1 MEPSIKFSWNCTSRL
16 PYFYFTFTFTAIRL
30 TPGTLTK
37 VSTGGS
43 VNRQP
48 RRGRRMT
55 RKSSHPNLRSMP
67 LWKLLV
73 DGQAIIHLEARCES
87 SQSYI
92 FCLVGWVE
100 ACLTA
105 DLPSILQ
112 LSFLRTFVVVLVSC
126 LDSAVFME
134 YSLDPS
140 IIWGGWTFGGRVK
153 VIFANWVHFQTSY
166 FSKRQNSVDGFKI
179 QKNQQS
185 KQDFL
190 SEFCFDSHH
199 YEWKC
204 FS

>member
-1 MEPSIKFSWNCTSRL
+1 MEPPSIEFSWKCICRL
-16 PYFYFTFTFTAIRL
+16 PYRWFIQQ
-30 TPGTLTK
+30 PTK
-37 VSTGGS
+37 KRKKNDSQK
-43 VNRQP
+43 QP
-48 RRGRRMT
+48 SKLKEYAAVKIVGRRT
-55 RKSSHPNLRSMP
+55 SNNTPRSQM
-67 LWKLLV
+67 W
-73 DGQAIIHLEARCES
+73 S

-126 LDSAVFME
+126 LDLAVFME

-166 FSKRQNSVDGFKI
+166 FFKAA
-179 QKNQQS
+179 
-185 KQDFL
+185 
-190 SEFCFDSHH
+190 EFRRWF
-199 YEWKC
+199 
-204 FS
+204 